1 MTVNSRVIRHGLLL
15 LLSVVDRNGKLNSN
29 RVIIYPFIGNH
40 DVQIENNRFTLVTN
54 IDPTLMFKLSYGCL
68 PVQKDLQE
76 PSATFNLENN
86 RFINKNRLLD
96 LCLNLCQIFCFYFEF
111 ADLNPPEYSV

>member
-1 MTVNSRVIRHGLLL
+1 
-15 LLSVVDRNGKLNSN
+15 
-29 RVIIYPFIGNH
+29 
-40 DVQIENNRFTLVTN
+40 
-54 IDPTLMFKLSYGCL
+54 MFKLSYGCL

-76 PSATFNLENN
+76 PSATLLKFNMENN

-96 LCLNLCQIFCFYFEF
+96 LCLYLCQIFSFYFEF

>member
-1 MTVNSRVIRHGLLL
+1 M
-15 LLSVVDRNGKLNSN
+15 
-29 RVIIYPFIGNH
+29 IY
-40 DVQIENNRFTLVTN
+40 EWKKTRSTLVSN

-76 PSATFNLENN
+76 PSAMFLKFNLENE

-96 LCLNLCQIFCFYFEF
+96 LCLYLCKIFSFYFEF
-111 ADLNPPEYSV
+111 TDLNPPGYTV